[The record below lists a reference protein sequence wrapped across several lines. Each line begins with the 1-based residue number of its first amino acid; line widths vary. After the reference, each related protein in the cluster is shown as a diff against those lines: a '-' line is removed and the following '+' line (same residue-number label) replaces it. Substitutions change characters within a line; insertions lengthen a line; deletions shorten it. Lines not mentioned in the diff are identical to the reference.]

1 MKSEVDEVKRLD
13 REIQEKQRDE
23 AFIEEEVLDVT
34 LCQLGICNDAI
45 CFDLLPKP
53 RIYFYVCL
61 IDGATKIFPTSY
73 AASGNQTQVSSVPP
87 LLRDLN
93 PGSVTD

>member
-1 MKSEVDEVKRLD
+1 MKSEVDAVKRLD
-13 REIQEKQRDE
+13 REIQAKQRDE

-34 LCQLGICNDAI
+34 LCQLGICNDAT

-61 IDGATKIFPTSY
+61 IDGATRIFPTSL
-73 AASGNQTQVSSVPP
+73 ATTGNQTHVSSVPS
-87 LLRDLN
+87 LLRDLD
-93 PGSVTD
+93 PGRFTD